1 MLGPGPTKVG
11 RDVDTWEAIG
21 RVALAALLGGVIG
34 MDRELRGHAAGL
46 RTNVLVAA
54 AVAVFADVSING
66 FAELRGYDPSR
77 VAADVVSGIGFLGA
91 GAIFAMGGRPRGLTT
106 AAALWASAAIGLSV
120 GVGRWQVGLG
130 LVVLSLV
137 ALVLLNLAADR
148 LLANR
153 RVQVR
158 DLYVVLPDA
167 ASMTDVQRHLFDH
180 HVRIRKLDMVA
191 LGAHVGVDLVLDGT
205 EGNMERALATVHA
218 VAVVRFA
225 SNELGAEERE

>member
-1 MLGPGPTKVG
+1 MDIWDAL
-11 RDVDTWEAIG
+11 G
-21 RVALAALLGGVIG
+21 RVALAALLGGAIG
-34 MDRELRGHAAGL
+34 LDRELRGHAAGL
-46 RTNVLVAA
+46 RTNILVAA
-54 AVAVFADVSING
+54 AAAAFADVSVNG

-120 GVGRWQVGLG
+120 GVGRWEVAVG

-148 LLANR
+148 FLR
-153 RVQVR
+153 RTRVQIR

-167 ASMTDVQRHLFDH
+167 ARMDAVQEHLYRHGL
-180 HVRIRKLDMVA
+180 RIRKLDMVA
-191 LGAHVGVDLVLDGT
+191 LGEHVGVDLVVA
-205 EGNMERALATVHA
+205 GNEDDIDRALGTIREVDG
-218 VAVVRFA
+218 VQFA
-225 SNELGAEERE
+225 SDEHGTDERE